1 MQCYICSVTYAVL
14 HMQGVSPSVAH
25 WYFSLPGPVVAGVVG
40 TKMPRYCLF
49 GDTVNTASRME
60 STSEGNEGLETL
72 PFIQLKPQSRAVGHT
87 KCQVKLLMRSSFCT
101 ADVTGSSGISESAFC
116 RCFRFYNGAKQDCLC
131 GGSPAHHSGVHN
143 MEDWTMCSPGP

>member
-14 HMQGVSPSVAH
+14 HMQGVSCVAH
-25 WYFSLPGPVVAGVVG
+25 CCFSLPGPVVAGVVG

-72 PFIQLKPQSRAVGHT
+72 PFIQLKPQSGAVGHAKMSGKVT
-87 KCQVKLLMRSSFCT
+87 DEEFLLHCCCNWLQWHFRISLLPVLWLLQWCQ
-101 ADVTGSSGISESAFC
+101 TG
-116 RCFRFYNGAKQDCLC
+116 L
-131 GGSPAHHSGVHN
+131 SPWWLTSTSQ
-143 MEDWTMCSPGP
+143 WS